1 MTMWKLKL
9 LKFEHLTDYYRIKHS
24 KPSLY
29 TSKQKH
35 WREKEHALNV
45 NISANVNLKISFNF
59 PLFYFNVKVLPV
71 IIHFYQSHVTIDWKI

>member
-1 MTMWKLKL
+1 MTMWKLQL
-9 LKFEHLTDYYRIKHS
+9 LKFEHLTDYYRIKNS
-24 KPSLY
+24 KTSLY

-35 WREKEHALNV
+35 WREKEHAL
-45 NISANVNLKISFNF
+45 NVNLKISFNF